1 MGESTRV
8 SKLNRLI
15 LKDLASIFQQRGQ
28 EMFGDAMISVTEVKT
43 SPDLSIA
50 KCYLSFF
57 NTQEKNQKIKEIN
70 LRKSEVRGLLGNK
83 IGKHV
88 RKVPDLIFFLD
99 DTAAYASKMDNLISG
114 LEIPKSEKDYGL
126 EAYDQLEE

>member
-15 LKDLASIFQQRGQ
+15 LKDLASIFQQQGHD
-28 EMFGDAMISVTEVKT
+28 MFGDGMITVTEVKT

-57 NTQEKNQKIKEIN
+57 NASDKNQKIKEIN
-70 LRKSEVRGLLGNK
+70 LRKSEVRGLLGHK

-114 LEIPKSEKDYGL
+114 LEIPQSEKDYGL
-126 EAYDQLEE
+126 DAYDQLEE